1 MLFVFLPAHSP
12 ASPRRKVVYLYLII
26 DPHVPPANILSC
38 QPWAISPAY
47 RSAPGGTPD
56 LWCGPGCR
64 IHSGSSCVQ
73 RDTKDS
79 RELPQPLILPT
90 RMWVGA
96 GSCCGHPGPC
106 PLGFV
111 LPPQCHCPFGKGGEA
126 RVAASPQEAGQ
137 PQCSPSWLSSLHR
150 APTRPTGKNLSTA
163 SSSTGKWWPC
173 LCPSTG
179 RLSVPCS
186 IQVPVPGA
194 WGGQGLASWRR
205 NRVLLCLG

>member
-1 MLFVFLPAHSP
+1 MAFPWHFSLGTRTALLLALPPLPWLFWQPHHTLAPLTSETKANRSPWGACPTCCLCSCLHIP

-96 GSCCGHPGPC
+96 GSCRGHPGPC

-111 LPPQCHCPFGKGGEA
+111 LPSA
-126 RVAASPQEAGQ
+126 
-137 PQCSPSWLSSLHR
+137 
-150 APTRPTGKNLSTA
+150 T
-163 SSSTGKWWPC
+163 
-173 LCPSTG
+173 
-179 RLSVPCS
+179 
-186 IQVPVPGA
+186 
-194 WGGQGLASWRR
+194 
-205 NRVLLCLG
+205 VLLGKVVRRE

>member
-1 MLFVFLPAHSP
+1 MGHFPSLQISPWGHPSPLVWPRLQDPQWEQLCPKGHQGLPRAPP
-12 ASPRRKVVYLYLII
+12 ATHPAYEDVGWSGELPWSPRALCTGL
-26 DPHVPPANILSC
+26 C
-38 QPWAISPAY
+38 
-47 RSAPGGTPD
+47 
-56 LWCGPGCR
+56 
-64 IHSGSSCVQ
+64 
-73 RDTKDS
+73 
-79 RELPQPLILPT
+79 
-90 RMWVGA
+90 
-96 GSCCGHPGPC
+96 
-106 PLGFV
+106 
-111 LPPQCHCPFGKGGEA
+111 PPQCHCPFGKGGEA

-150 APTRPTGKNLSTA
+150 APTRPTGKDLSTA

-173 LCPSTG
+173 LCPGTG